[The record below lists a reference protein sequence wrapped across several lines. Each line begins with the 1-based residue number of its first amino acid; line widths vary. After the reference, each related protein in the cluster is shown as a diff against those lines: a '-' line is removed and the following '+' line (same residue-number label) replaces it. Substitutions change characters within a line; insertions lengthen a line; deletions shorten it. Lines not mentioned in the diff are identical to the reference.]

1 MVPYTLNSSATLPLG
16 VVQEV
21 PPLVVRHSAVAVG
34 AGVIPENPEITALEV
49 AFDEVTTNVI
59 PVDGVRLP
67 RGVRGMSTQV
77 LLVGMVVTS
86 TLALVSTAP
95 VGFLAASAAQ
105 IWAVMVPVDPAS
117 LRLTKTW
124 TRVIF
129 HEIVLPGRNADGL
142 KYWHSHE
149 VVERFVVPF
158 VAPVYELSSCSALS
172 TGGGSPVVRLRR
184 LRLKVCT
191 PSATETAVLALLK
204 LGNLSTANLKP

>member
-1 MVPYTLNSSATLPLG
+1 MVPYTLKSSATLPLG
-16 VVQEV
+16 VVHEV

-34 AGVIPENPEITALEV
+34 AGVIPDNPEITALDV
-49 AFDEVTTNVI
+49 AVDEVTTNVI

-95 VGFLAASAAQ
+95 VGFLAASAAR
-105 IWAVMVPVDPAS
+105 IWAVMVPVDPDNF
-117 LRLTKTW
+117 RLTKTW

-142 KYWHSHE
+142 KYWHSQE

-172 TGGGSPVVRLRR
+172 TGGGGAVVRLRR
-184 LRLKVCT
+184 FRLKVCT
-191 PSATETAVLALLK
+191 PSATETAVLALYFRNK
-204 LGNLSTANLKP
+204 G